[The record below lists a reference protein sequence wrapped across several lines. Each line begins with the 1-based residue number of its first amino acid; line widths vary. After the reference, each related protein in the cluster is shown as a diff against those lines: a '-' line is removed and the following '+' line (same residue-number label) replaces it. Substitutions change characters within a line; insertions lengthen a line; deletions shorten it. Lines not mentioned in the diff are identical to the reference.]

1 MFYFTF
7 LLFYVLPTIQV
18 GEYGLLLKGELRGT
32 KVKVIAIHIDS
43 FNCDVELAEDELVA
57 DFDEEDDNI
66 EEKDSHVA
74 NSKDLD
80 INRTLKGIEYE
91 DISKVAL

>member
-1 MFYFTF
+1 M
-7 LLFYVLPTIQV
+7 
-18 GEYGLLLKGELRGT
+18 LLKGELRGT